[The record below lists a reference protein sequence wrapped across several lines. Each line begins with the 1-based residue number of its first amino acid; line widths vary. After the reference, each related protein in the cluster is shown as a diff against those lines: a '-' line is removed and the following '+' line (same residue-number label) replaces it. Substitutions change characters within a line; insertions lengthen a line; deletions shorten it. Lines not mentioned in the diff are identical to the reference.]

1 MTLRFW
7 PVLREFAAEL
17 SVSAN
22 SVRGL
27 TVRTR
32 LAASSPSQPRFGFWG
47 WIDGRQAG
55 TSWSFSG
62 LILSLVVNCKFRK
75 IFIPTHPSDP

>member
-32 LAASSPSQPRFGFWG
+32 LAASTTLRILGLDRWTT
-47 WIDGRQAG
+47 AG